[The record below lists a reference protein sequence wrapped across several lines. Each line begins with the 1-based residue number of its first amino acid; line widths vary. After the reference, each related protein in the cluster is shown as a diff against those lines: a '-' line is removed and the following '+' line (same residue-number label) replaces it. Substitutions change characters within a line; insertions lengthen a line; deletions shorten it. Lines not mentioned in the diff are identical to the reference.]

1 MNMANAKILV
11 VFYSMT
17 GNIAALADSIAKG
30 AAINGS
36 EVRIRQ
42 VQELIPE
49 ENWSDEMKKVKTELS
64 NIEYA
69 TMDDLVWADGIAFGS
84 PTRFGNMTAQLQE
97 FIDMTGKLWSEGS
110 LVDKVGCFF
119 TSSSTLHGG
128 QETTIISGLLPML
141 HHGMII
147 IGLPYTEAGLS
158 RPDFGGGS
166 PYGASSV
173 GVPNETDLILA
184 IAMGKRLAR
193 ITKKLIES
201 T

>member
-1 MNMANAKILV
+1 MANAKILV
-11 VFYSMT
+11 LFYSMT
-17 GNIAALADSIAKG
+17 GNIAILADSIAKG

-49 ENWSDEMKKVKTELS
+49 SSWTDEIKKIKLELA

-69 TMDDLVWADGIAFGS
+69 TLEDLIWADGIAFGS

-97 FIDMTGKLWSEGS
+97 FLDMTGNLWSEGK
-110 LVDKVGCFF
+110 LIDKVACFF

-147 IGLPYTEAGLS
+147 IGLPYSEPGLS

-193 ITKKLIES
+193 ITKKIIDS
-201 T
+201 I